1 MIKFLPLL
9 FIALITACG
18 PLPRPFMAQEPD
30 SNPLLKLENTRPLAV
45 EPPIFALQEAG
56 IEPTD
61 LTIWAQDNLSQAL
74 RDQNL
79 PAANYAFA
87 SNSLHLYSSFEAE
100 TISEDHVVISLK
112 IGVAETTNPNQFL
125 IESEERTTVPA
136 IHLKKNSKPILA
148 EIIKRAS
155 QNVSLKISQ
164 LDQDTGPQPQI
175 TDYVHIQLSSLS
187 DRLDDRTKKI
197 LENELR
203 ASFQLRD
210 LYLTRETTEDSAY
223 KLSLGIELSKQ
234 GEQGILSLLW
244 ILEDSTS
251 GEEIGQIS
259 QTNPV
264 PNIPLSRIL
273 IPASEAISE
282 GTAIGIKDL
291 LQQKSLQNQAVLK

>member
-1 MIKFLPLL
+1 MIKLLPLL

-45 EPPIFALQEAG
+45 EPPTFALQETG
-56 IEPTD
+56 IEATD
-61 LTIWAQDNLSQAL
+61 LTLWAQDNLSQAL

-87 SNSLHLYSSFEAE
+87 SNSLRLYSNFETE
-100 TISEDHVVISLK
+100 SISKDQVVLSLK
-112 IGVAETTNPNQFL
+112 VGVAETTNPNQFL
-125 IESEERTTVPA
+125 IETEERTTIPS
-136 IHLKKNSKPILA
+136 IHLEKDSKLILA

-155 QNVSLKISQ
+155 KNVSLKISE
-164 LDQDTGPQPQI
+164 LDQESAPQPQI
-175 TDYVHIQLSSLS
+175 TDYVHIQLFSLS
-187 DRLDDRTKKI
+187 DRLDNRTKRI

-203 ASFQLRD
+203 ASFQLRK
-210 LYLTRETTEDSAY
+210 LYLTRETTEASAY
-223 KLSLGIELSKQ
+223 KLSLKIELSKQ
-234 GEQGILSLLW
+234 GEQGLLSLLW

-291 LQQKSLQNQAVLK
+291 LQQKSLQNQTVLK

>member
-1 MIKFLPLL
+1 MIKLLPLL

-45 EPPIFALQEAG
+45 EPPIFALQETG
-56 IEPTD
+56 IELTD
-61 LTIWAQDNLSQAL
+61 LTIWAQENLSQAL

-100 TISEDHVVISLK
+100 TISEDQVVISLK

-125 IESEERTTVPA
+125 IESEERTTIPS
-136 IHLKKNSKPILA
+136 IHLKKASKPILA
-148 EIIKRAS
+148 EIIKRAY
-155 QNVSLKISQ
+155 QNVSLNISQ
-164 LDQDTGPQPQI
+164 LDQETGPQPQI
-175 TDYVHIQLSSLS
+175 TDYVHIQLFSLS

-223 KLSLGIELSKQ
+223 KLSLEIELSKQ

-244 ILEDSTS
+244 ILEDSTG

-291 LQQKSLQNQAVLK
+291 LQQKSLQNQTVLK